1 MQKVYQSPFAWTC
14 EEINLM
20 AMYDTSSRNALITE
34 IADSLLY
41 VDDPDMRAFMET
53 VISKVEAITDYE
65 FYNIG
70 FYPTFMD

>member
-41 VDDPDMRAFMET
+41 IDEPDM
-53 VISKVEAITDYE
+53 
-65 FYNIG
+65 
-70 FYPTFMD
+70 